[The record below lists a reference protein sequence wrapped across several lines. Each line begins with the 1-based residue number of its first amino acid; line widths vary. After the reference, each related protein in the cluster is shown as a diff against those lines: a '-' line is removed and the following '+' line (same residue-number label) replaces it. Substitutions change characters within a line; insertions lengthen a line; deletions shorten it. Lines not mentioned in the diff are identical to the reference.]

1 MQKITTQKVNS
12 CDISL
17 CTFINIGHSRN
28 TVAIKLSDYIL
39 KATNRN
45 EIILAVI
52 ANYSKAFDTRDYK
65 ILITKL
71 YRLNFSRQALQ
82 LMVGYLYNRRAI
94 RTGLSK
100 ILRPTFRFSTMEF
113 FNTGNNLFC
122 LNLCIRHEPQHS
134 RKQFAVC

>member
-17 CTFINIGHSRN
+17 CTFTSIGHSRN

-82 LMVGYLYNRRAI
+82 LMVGYLYNRCAI
-94 RTGLSK
+94 RTGLRK

-113 FNTGNNLFC
+113 FNRGKNLFYSKSMY
-122 LNLCIRHEPQHS
+122 QT
-134 RKQFAVC
+134 